1 MTRRRWDGL
10 IVVLGLLASLL
21 LTGLPGPAAAQ
32 PVLRFGP
39 ADRTAS
45 LNGHMALLLDPGGR
59 HALGDVIALPL
70 RDRFEPLPVNLS
82 LGYTPVTAWIRIVL
96 ENTGPASR
104 PLYLELEPAFLDHVD
119 VFSPAVAVPSG
130 AADFRE
136 IRLGDHVAVDDKPVF
151 SINNVVPID
160 LPPGQARAYYIR
172 LQTSSSLML
181 RGAVRT
187 SASLNR
193 HTADILLAMGLYVG
207 LAVAVAAINLIF
219 WLWVRSRTHL
229 WYAAYVLSL
238 AASAAA
244 IAGVVPI
251 WLFPGHPAWSDL
263 VVGSSSFLACTT
275 CSYFAIH
282 LLETRQR
289 SPILHWVYHVTAIYG
304 LVGVAA
310 TFLGYYQT
318 LAGTLMVGGVIALFS
333 AAGQSYRLARQGF
346 APAKLFLISFAA
358 QLVGL
363 TVNVAR
369 VVGLLP
375 TLEWTDY
382 SYQAASAIHMILM
395 NIGLAQRMK
404 EADNRARLAQ
414 AEALALAQQA
424 ELRAQAIAT
433 ERTRDLAAA
442 KQRAEAAL
450 AAEQEAQRA
459 QVRFIDVISHQYRT
473 PLSVIATNIE
483 GIGMSL
489 AEADAPN
496 RRRIDRIR
504 RAVGRLVAM
513 IDVSLNRSRL
523 DGQPLAPQLRPL
535 APAPML
541 RQAVQ
546 RVRDATGDRII
557 GLEFDDSVDAAVLL
571 ADSEMI
577 ELALTNLIENALKFS
592 DADRPVD
599 VTAKVERGALRID
612 VHDQGIGIPQAE
624 LGQIFGKFY
633 RAANAASRPGVGIGL
648 QLVAQLVRAHG
659 GQVTVDS
666 AEGRGSTFSIIL
678 PLATIPA

>member
-1 MTRRRWDGL
+1 MTRRIRDGL
-10 IVVLGLLASLL
+10 FVALAVIAPIVLALLCGA
-21 LTGLPGPAAAQ
+21 AAAQ
-32 PVLRFGP
+32 PVVRIGP
-39 ADRTAS
+39 GDDS
-45 LNGHMALLLDPGGR
+45 VGLNGHMALLLDPAGSLT
-59 HALGDVIALPL
+59 LGDVVAAPL
-70 RDRFEPLPVNLS
+70 RDRFEVLPINLS
-82 LGYTPVTAWIRIVL
+82 RGYTPAIAWLRIVL
-96 ENTGPASR
+96 ENTGPAAR

-119 VFSPAVAVPSG
+119 IFSPEVAEPR
-130 AADFRE
+130 AASDFRE
-136 IRLGDHVAVDDKPVF
+136 TRLGDHVAVADKPVF
-151 SINNVVPID
+151 GLNNTIPII
-160 LPPGQARAYYIR
+160 LPPGEARSYYVRI
-172 LQTSSSLML
+172 QTSSALMM

-187 SASLNR
+187 GKSLDR
-193 HTADILLAMGLYVG
+193 HSADILLVMGLYVG
-207 LAVAVAAINLIF
+207 LAVAVALINLMF
-219 WLWVRSRTHL
+219 WLWVRSYAHF
-229 WYAAYVLSL
+229 WYAAYVLAL
-238 AASAAA
+238 ALSTAA
-244 IAGVVPI
+244 ITGATPI
-251 WLFPGHPAWSDL
+251 WLFPGHPEWSDHVL
-263 VVGSSSFLACTT
+263 GIANFLACTS
-275 CSYFAIH
+275 CSYFAIY

-289 SPILHWVYHVTAIYG
+289 SPILHRAYQATASFG
-304 LVGVAA
+304 LLGIVA
-310 TFLGYYQT
+310 TFLGLYQKF
-318 LAGTLMVGGVIALFS
+318 AGALVTGAVVLLFV
-333 AAGQSYRLARQGF
+333 AAGQSYRLARRGF

-369 VVGLLP
+369 VIGILP

-382 SYQAASAIHMILM
+382 SYQAASAVHMILM

-404 EADNRARLAQ
+404 EADGRARAAQ

-424 ELRAQAIAT
+424 ESRAQAIAA
-433 ERTRDLAAA
+433 ERTREFEAA

-450 AAEQEAQRA
+450 AGEQEAQRA

-489 AEADAPN
+489 AEGDAPN

-523 DGQPLAPQLRPL
+523 EGQPLAPQLRPI

-541 RQAVQ
+541 RQTVQ

-557 GLEFDDSVDAAVLL
+557 GLELDDSVDGAVVL
-571 ADSEMI
+571 ADAEMI

-599 VTAKVERGALRID
+599 VTATVERHALRVD

-633 RAANAASRPGVGIGL
+633 RAANAAGRPGVGIGL

-659 GQVTVDS
+659 GEVTVDS
-666 AEGRGSTFSIIL
+666 AEGRGSTFSVIL